1 MADGSGYVNRDIHKA
16 VEPNHRLTGIAVRIW
31 LVTVGEPL
39 PTDGSNERLLRT
51 GILAGFL
58 VRKGHEVL
66 WWTSA
71 FDHVRKTHRVANNT
85 IVSLAGNYRI
95 TMLHSCGYRR
105 NISFSRLSDHRELA
119 RKFLEFAPRE
129 PVPNVILC
137 SMPTIELSREVVRY
151 ANRREIPV
159 VLDIRDLWPDV
170 IMDIAPPW
178 ARWAAQLFLSSLFR
192 DLREACAG
200 ATAVVGIT
208 DPIVEW
214 GVRYAGRPRTGLDRA
229 FPFGYVQQIP
239 LPGEMKK
246 AQRYWDGLGIGADP
260 GEFLVCFFGTIGRQF
275 DLETVIIAARR
286 LERGGRRFRFVL
298 CGDGDM
304 LPHYRKLAGDITSV
318 VFPGWVGAAEIWTLM
333 RIARAGLAPYRNSI
347 DFRSSLPNKSIEY
360 LSAGLPLVSSL
371 TGELE
376 RLLDEHGCGVTYT
389 EGDAES
395 LATVLVELH
404 DHSARLETMAAKAS
418 ALYQGRFTAERI
430 YNELCGYLEDLALG
444 IPSSKRDAVS
454 FSKNGGT

>member
-1 MADGSGYVNRDIHKA
+1 M
-16 VEPNHRLTGIAVRIW
+16 RIW

-39 PTDGSNERLLRT
+39 PIDGSNERLLRT

-71 FDHVRKTHRVANNT
+71 FDHVRKTHRAVEDT
-85 IVSLAGNYRI
+85 FVSLAGNYRI
-95 TMLHSCGYRR
+95 AMLHSCGYQR
-105 NISFSRLSDHRELA
+105 NLSLARLSDHRGLA
-119 RKFLEFAPRE
+119 RTFMVLAPRE
-129 PVPNVILC
+129 PAPDVILC
-137 SMPTIELSREVVRY
+137 SMPTIELSREAVRY
-151 ANRREIPV
+151 AKDRGIPI

-170 IMDIAPPW
+170 ILDIAPPW
-178 ARWAAQLFLSSLFR
+178 ARWPAQLFLSSLFR
-192 DLREACAG
+192 GLREACAG
-200 ATAVVGIT
+200 ATAVIGIT

-214 GVRYAGRPRTGLDRA
+214 GVRYAGRRKTGLDRA
-229 FPFGYVQQIP
+229 FPLGYVEQIP
-239 LPGEMKK
+239 LPGEMEK
-246 AQRYWDGLGIGADP
+246 AQRFWGGLDIGADP

-275 DLETVIIAARR
+275 DLKTVIMAARR
-286 LERGGRRFRFVL
+286 LEGGGRRFRFVL
-298 CGDGDM
+298 CGSGDM

-333 RIARAGLAPYRNSI
+333 RIAQAGLAPYHNSI

-376 RLLDEHGCGVTYT
+376 RLLEEDGCGVTYV

-395 LATVLVELH
+395 LATTLVELY
-404 DHSARLETMAAKAS
+404 DHRAGLETMSANAL
-418 ALYQGRFTAERI
+418 ALYQGKFTAERI
-430 YNELCGYLEDLALG
+430 YNELCGYLEDLAIG
-444 IPSSKRDAVS
+444 IPSYKREAVS
-454 FSKNGGT
+454 FLTNPGN

>member
-1 MADGSGYVNRDIHKA
+1 M
-16 VEPNHRLTGIAVRIW
+16 RIW

-71 FDHVRKTHRVANNT
+71 FDHVRKTRRAVENT
-85 IVSLAGNYRI
+85 FVSLAGNYRI
-95 TMLHSCGYRR
+95 GMLRSCGYRR
-105 NISFSRLSDHRELA
+105 NISLARLFDHRGLA
-119 RKFLEFAPRE
+119 RNFIELAPRE
-129 PVPNVILC
+129 PSPDVILC
-137 SMPTIELSREVVRY
+137 SMPTIELSREAVRY
-151 ANRREIPV
+151 AKGRGIPV

-170 IMDIAPPW
+170 LLDIAPSW
-178 ARWAAQLFLSSLFR
+178 ARWAARLFLSSLFR

-200 ATAVVGIT
+200 ATAVIGIT

-214 GVRYAGRPRTGLDRA
+214 GVRYAGRPKTGLDRA
-229 FPFGYVQQIP
+229 FPLGYVEQIP
-239 LPGEMKK
+239 LPEEMEK
-246 AQRYWDGLGIGADP
+246 AQRAWGGLGIGANP

-275 DLETVIIAARR
+275 DLGTVIKAARR
-286 LERGGRRFRFVL
+286 LEGGGRRFRFVL
-298 CGDGDM
+298 CGSGDM
-304 LPHYRKLAGDITSV
+304 LPRFRKLAGDITSV

-333 RIARAGLAPYRNSI
+333 RIARVGLAPYHNSI

-376 RLLDEHGCGVTYT
+376 RLLEEHGCGVTYT

-395 LATVLVELH
+395 LATALVELY
-404 DHSARLETMAAKAS
+404 DHRARLETMADNAL
-418 ALYQGRFTAERI
+418 ALYIGRFTAERI
-430 YNELCGYLEDLALG
+430 YNELCGYLEYLAIG
-444 IPSSKRDAVS
+444 IPSSRRDAVS
-454 FSKNGGT
+454 FSTDQGT